1 MMKPMTELEVYSRRF
16 EAALLTVDRL
26 EVMRLAGKFRDVSGH
41 GDLVERIVAPALE
54 RIGFAWEKGDV
65 ALSQVYMASR
75 ICEEELDTLIPGNDR
90 TVHDEP
96 RMAIAVL
103 EDHHRL
109 GKRIVHSMLAA
120 SGFGLFDYDRVDADE
135 LIERV
140 HTEGVEV
147 LLVSTLMLR
156 SALRVKYVRGALDER
171 GIDVKIV
178 VGGAPFRFDPRLW
191 KEVGAD
197 ATAGSASAAI
207 SIVSGILKG
216 AP

>member
-1 MMKPMTELEVYSRRF
+1 M
-16 EAALLTVDRL
+16 TVDRL
-26 EVMRLAGKFRDVSGH
+26 EVMRLADAFRDASGH
-41 GDLVERIVAPALE
+41 DSFVERIVAPALE
-54 RIGFAWEKGDV
+54 RIGSAWEKGDV

-75 ICEEELDTLIPGNDR
+75 VCEEELDTLIPENDGTR
-90 TVHDEP
+90 HGQP

-135 LIERV
+135 LVERV
-140 HTEGVEV
+140 HTEKIEV
-147 LLVSTLMLR
+147 LLISALMLR
-156 SALRVKYVRGALDER
+156 SALRVKYVREAIDRR
-171 GIDVKIV
+171 GLDVKIV
-178 VGGAPFRFDPRLW
+178 VGGAPFRFDPNLW

-197 ATAGSASAAI
+197 ATAGNASAAI
-207 SIVSGILKG
+207 SIVSGFLMG